1 MTSAPRAEGRQ
12 FRSWPGVLSI
22 AVQKV
27 RSKVRPQAARLGRQS
42 EASQSSS
49 IMGSRDAGPAY
60 GTKKNLILAGL
71 EPAVFWFRRPT
82 PYPLGHRT
90 LHAKPRKDHTECGAR
105 RKIKTKEEK
114 MTGGR
119 FGLLARRSL
128 TRRRKCPR
136 QMATRYR
143 RQSPY
148 RLVVRKLRCGRDNPG
163 SAPGEDISL
172 GQSDELAA
180 AAAVILEAS
189 AAMSIACVRQKH
201 LCLVAMTSASHA
213 EGRQGVLSIAV
224 QKVRSKVRPQARQ
237 QHHGIKGC
245 RASVWH

>member
-1 MTSAPRAEGRQ
+1 
-12 FRSWPGVLSI
+12 
-22 AVQKV
+22 
-27 RSKVRPQAARLGRQS
+27 
-42 EASQSSS
+42 
-49 IMGSRDAGPAY
+49 
-60 GTKKNLILAGL
+60 
-71 EPAVFWFRRPT
+71 
-82 PYPLGHRT
+82 
-90 LHAKPRKDHTECGAR
+90 
-105 RKIKTKEEK
+105 
-114 MTGGR
+114 MTGGGLNPR
-119 FGLLARRSL
+119 PLPALLACL
-128 TRRRKCPR
+128 PGDKCPE
-136 QMATRYR
+136 ADGDALPYS

-224 QKVRSKVRPQARQ
+224 VQKVRSKVRPQARQ